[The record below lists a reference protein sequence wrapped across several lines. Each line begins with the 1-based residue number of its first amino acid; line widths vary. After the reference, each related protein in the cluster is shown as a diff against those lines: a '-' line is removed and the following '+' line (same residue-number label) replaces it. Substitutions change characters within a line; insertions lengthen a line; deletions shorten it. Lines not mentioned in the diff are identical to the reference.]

1 MFSYRALSEKKR
13 EGGGVS
19 KFAKKLY
26 ASKRVGTTPSKFN
39 FLYVK
44 CKDIRTNKFPC
55 EKKRGGGEGRPHS
68 LLPTP
73 PSDATCL
80 LRLTYTQYFLNCE
93 SIIK

>member
-55 EKKRGGGEGRPHS
+55 EKKKRGGGGQTPLS
-68 LLPTP
+68 PPYPTFRCYVP
-73 PSDATCL
+73 AA
-80 LRLTYTQYFLNCE
+80 LNIY
-93 SIIK
+93 SVLS